1 MNKLSI
7 GNDVPE
13 VDRRLSENLITNHAK
28 KLIANGNSAEQV
40 EEISMR
46 LNEDLNNPP
55 LKSDVVSRIVRSLIS
70 KASRQQAI
78 GDLGLDISL
87 NEGVISYS
95 ASTPGRPFLFGNDVI
110 PLGTLSVIG
119 GLGGSGKSMAMIE
132 MIGAAAIGGAYANRK

>member
-1 MNKLSI
+1 MNKLRI
-7 GNDVPE
+7 GNDVSE

-55 LKSDVVSRIVRSLIS
+55 LKSDVVSRIVRSVIS
-70 KASRQQAI
+70 KARRQQAI
-78 GDLGLDISL
+78 GDLGYDINL
-87 NEGVISYS
+87 KEGVISYS
-95 ASTPGRPFLFGNDVI
+95 VSTPTRPFLFGNDVI

-119 GLGGSGKSMAMIE
+119 GLGGSGKSMAMVE
-132 MIGAAAIGGAYANRK
+132 MIGAAAIGGPYANRK